1 MQRFRVFYNQRSGLN
16 ETTLSVG
23 ELLKREFRIPLFKQK
38 IADGTPFTLDNG
50 TSCVIKNNKNNND
63 LITKIE
69 NSEIKSNVVFDT
81 DVGEVKLS
89 MIVKT
94 PEFGGGSGTGGGS
107 ENTAL
112 AESAQACYCA
122 VAFEYGDIKDQADF
136 LEKVEKVK
144 SKFDISVSLQDVKT
158 KLSETWIQSS
168 IYVANLM
175 NNNHVFK
182 GQKYTFHRGSPT
194 VDVIE
199 KKFAELNKLAGSP
212 FADINKWSPA
222 DIWCV
227 KSGYDIVSAINDLK
241 ITSLFEFTDF
251 IGEEFIKGNLIG
263 VSLKKVINE
272 NPPFKIYNYGDGD
285 KSVSYLDY
293 TLNSSNIF
301 NDSKDVYL
309 NVLEHGEKIKIQF
322 RSFNAA
328 AGWQGEIKGKTSAA
342 GKVGGG
348 PLAKIFERFN
358 IKLVESKY
366 VISSLK
372 NKDEKFST
380 EFINLM
386 SKYYSNLDKQMVKTE
401 MFIPANHDYV
411 YSKYCSLDMLTKFLS
426 SNNKEDILRNIIG
439 YAMSSTDLSAV
450 FIKIGK

>member
-1 MQRFRVFYNQRSGLN
+1 MERFKQFHIQRLN
-16 ETTLSVG
+16 ESTLSVG
-23 ELLKREFRIPLFKQK
+23 ELLKREFRLPLFKQK
-38 IADGTPFTLDNG
+38 ILDGTPFTLDDG
-50 TSCVIKNNKNNND
+50 TSCIIKNNKINND
-63 LITKIE
+63 LLAKIE

-81 DVGEVKLS
+81 DKGNVKLG

-122 VAFEYGDIKDQADF
+122 VAFEFGDIKDHADF
-136 LEKVEKVK
+136 LAKIDKVK
-144 SKFDISVSLQDVKT
+144 SKFDTSASLQDIKT
-158 KLSETWIQSS
+158 KLSETWIKSS

-175 NNNHVFK
+175 NNNHIFK
-182 GQKYTFHRGSPT
+182 GQKYIFHRGSSM
-194 VDVIE
+194 VDLIE
-199 KKFAELNKLAGSP
+199 KKFTELNKLAGSP
-212 FADINKWSPA
+212 FADINKWTPA

-227 KSGYDIVSAINDLK
+227 KSGFDVASAINTLN

-272 NPPFKIYNYGDGD
+272 NPPFKIYNYGDED
-285 KSVSYLDY
+285 KDVKYLDF

-309 NVLEHGEKIKIQF
+309 NITEHGEKIKIQF
-322 RSFNAA
+322 RSFNAV

-372 NKDEKFST
+372 NKDEKFSN
-380 EFINLM
+380 EFVELM
-386 SKYYSNLDKQMVKTE
+386 STYYTGLDKEMVKTE
-401 MFIPANHDYV
+401 MFKPNNLDYV
-411 YSKYCSLDMLTKFLS
+411 YSKYCSLDMLTKFLK
-426 SNNKEDILRNIIG
+426 SNSKEDIIRNIIG

>member
-1 MQRFRVFYNQRSGLN
+1 MERFKTFYKQRCVN

-38 IADGTPFTLDNG
+38 ILDGTPFTLDDG
-50 TSCVIKNNKNNND
+50 TSCIIKNNKNNND
-63 LITKIE
+63 IITKIE

-81 DVGEVKLS
+81 DRGDIKLG

-94 PEFGGGSGTGGGS
+94 PEFGGGSGTGGGT
-107 ENTAL
+107 ENTTL

-122 VAFEYGDIKDQADF
+122 VSFEYGDIKDQADF
-136 LEKVEKVK
+136 LAKIDKVK
-144 SKFDISVSLQDVKT
+144 SKFDVSASLQDIKS
-158 KLSETWIQSS
+158 KLSETWINSS
-168 IYVANLM
+168 IYIANLM
-175 NNNHVFK
+175 NNNRLFK
-182 GQKYTFHRGSPT
+182 GQKYVFHRGSSM
-194 VDVIE
+194 VDMIE
-199 KKFAELNKLAGSP
+199 KKFTELNKLAGSP

-222 DIWCV
+222 DIWCAKV
-227 KSGYDIVSAINDLK
+227 GFDVESAIKELK

-251 IGEEFIKGNLIG
+251 IGEEFVKGNLIG
-263 VSLKKVINE
+263 VSLKKAINE
-272 NPPFKIYNYGDGD
+272 NPPFKIYNYGDED
-285 KSVSYLDY
+285 KDVKYTDY
-293 TLNSSNIF
+293 TLNTSNIF

-309 NVLEHGEKIKIQF
+309 NIVEHGEKIKIQF
-322 RSFNAA
+322 RSFNAV

-372 NKDEKFST
+372 NRDEKFSN
-380 EFINLM
+380 EFFTLM
-386 SKYYSNLDKQMVKTE
+386 SKYYGNLDKQIVKSE
-401 MFIPANHDYV
+401 MFKPGNLDYV
-411 YSKYCSLDMLTKFLS
+411 YSKFCSLDMLTKFLES
-426 SNNKEDILRNIIG
+426 DNKEDIVRNIIG